1 VAFSVRKGLLFWTPL
16 VALGLA
22 GLPLLRSRAPALL
35 IATPVVLAASFWLM
49 ASWSQWW
56 YGGSFGQRAFVDS
69 LPLLAI
75 GIAALFAWARA
86 GPAFLPVS
94 VSPS

>member
-1 VAFSVRKGLLFWTPL
+1 M
-16 VALGLA
+16 
-22 GLPLLRSRAPALL
+22 
-35 IATPVVLAASFWLM
+35 LAASFWLM
-49 ASWSQWW
+49 ASWSQWS

-94 VSPS
+94 VVAVVMTALALHGMLAYWRGQIPFDGTTWRIYLDSFTSL